1 MAVKYIHIP
10 EEKKTIAVLPNTKF
24 SAVDRIV
31 KVVGQTNSLCFNPNK
46 YLMNNFYRAVVVCHD
61 EDSYSPEEGE
71 RQAKMKLMNHY
82 YEQLDKT
89 LDRFV
94 NDLNTAMFEVTNR
107 LSCTRKNRENA

>member
-1 MAVKYIHIP
+1 
-10 EEKKTIAVLPNTKF
+10 
-24 SAVDRIV
+24 
-31 KVVGQTNSLCFNPNK
+31 
-46 YLMNNFYRAVVVCHD
+46 MNNFYRAVVVCHD

-94 NDLNTAMFEVTNR
+94 DDLNTAMFEVTNR